1 MLTRKAAGFRMYTR
15 SVFKRVF
22 HWLLDRIGI
31 RRFKEHSFF
40 ATLLPRPATV
50 ADFGAHRG
58 EFFAA
63 LKSEHPVSRALLVEA
78 NPALAEFLQESYGN
92 EADVVHAA
100 VVGENEGE
108 TITFTRSSEP
118 EASSIFKEWAAGHG
132 VADQVEVPAIDL
144 PEALRR
150 LGGRIDLAKL
160 DVEGAEVGVLE
171 AVPASDLAGCGQL
184 TVEFHDKRPPLT
196 QRDTDRVCE
205 RMRSAGYALV
215 NANWPYFNDILF
227 VNLRSM
233 AAGRRLGFR
242 CRVAIANTLFI
253 ARRILFGNSQFLKR
267 TGDLT

>member
-1 MLTRKAAGFRMYTR
+1 MQKRDGLRMHAR
-15 SVFKRVF
+15 HVCKRTF
-22 HWLLDRIGI
+22 HFLLHWLGI
-31 RRFKEHSFF
+31 RRLREHSFF
-40 ATLLPRPATV
+40 RSLLTRPAVV

-78 NPALAEFLQESYGN
+78 NPALAEFLQESFRN

-108 TITFTRSSEP
+108 TITFTRSSES

-132 VADQVEVPAIDL
+132 VTDQVEVPAIDL

-150 LGGRIDLAKL
+150 LGGRIDLAKF

-171 AVPASDLAGCGQL
+171 AATASELASCGQL
-184 TVEFHDKRPPLT
+184 TVEFHNKRPLLT
-196 QRDTDRVCE
+196 QTDVDRVCE

-215 NANWPYFNDILF
+215 NANWPYCNDILF
-227 VNLRSM
+227 VNLRSV
-233 AAGRRLGFR
+233 AAGRRLGVR

-253 ARRILFGNSQFLKR
+253 ARRILFGNGQFLKR